1 MGPKPRNLLK
11 KFTGAVIAMEA
22 ATVLGTYLVWRRLNR
37 DQEFRFTA
45 FQSFPPALELYYQIG
60 ETIEPENKIREYDL
74 MIWQRDGRVGAK

>member
-37 DQEFRFTA
+37 DQ
-45 FQSFPPALELYYQIG
+45 
-60 ETIEPENKIREYDL
+60 
-74 MIWQRDGRVGAK
+74 VGLF